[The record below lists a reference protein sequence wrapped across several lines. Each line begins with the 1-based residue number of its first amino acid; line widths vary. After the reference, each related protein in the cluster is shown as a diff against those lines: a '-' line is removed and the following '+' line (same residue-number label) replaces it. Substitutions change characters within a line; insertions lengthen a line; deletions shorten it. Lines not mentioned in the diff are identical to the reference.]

1 MFHSWSQKTKA
12 GHGTLSQAKPCS
24 PHKKAARQGG
34 SIETNQLPKYSIT
47 LHSVTNTL
55 SSPVLPDIVILVA
68 AIVLA
73 TGGGR

>member
-1 MFHSWSQKTKA
+1 MSRY
-12 GHGTLSQAKPCS
+12 
-24 PHKKAARQGG
+24 KKAARQGG
-34 SIETNQLPKYSIT
+34 SIEKNQLPKYSTI
-47 LHSVTNTL
+47 LHRVTNTL